1 MLRLTYQATPR
12 NKFSVYFE
20 RTNKTR
26 SHDMVSQVDPETAAT
41 RWTSPPPCLAHEFA
55 LPDVAYLAPQA
66 AGHTW
71 YPYSFLSRIEQN
83 EPGLSSAL
91 LVIDGLVQHL
101 QDQGLPANRVVV
113 MGFSQGACLTM
124 EFAAR
129 HARRYAA
136 IAGFSGGLIGPP
148 DTARDY
154 PASFEGTPVFI
165 GCSDV
170 DHTFRWSACASRPR
184 CSGA

>member
-1 MLRLTYQATPR
+1 M
-12 NKFSVYFE
+12 
-20 RTNKTR
+20 
-26 SHDMVSQVDPETAAT
+26 TAHPHAILG
-41 RWTSPPPCLAHEFA
+41 LAHEFA
-55 LPDVAYLAPQA
+55 LPDVGYLAPQA

-101 QDQGLPANRVVV
+101 QDQGLPATRVVV

-136 IAGFSGGLIGPP
+136 
-148 DTARDY
+148 T
-154 PASFEGTPVFI
+154 PAW
-165 GCSDV
+165 GCLPA
-170 DHTFRWSACASRPR
+170 WSLLLQRQ
-184 CSGA
+184 